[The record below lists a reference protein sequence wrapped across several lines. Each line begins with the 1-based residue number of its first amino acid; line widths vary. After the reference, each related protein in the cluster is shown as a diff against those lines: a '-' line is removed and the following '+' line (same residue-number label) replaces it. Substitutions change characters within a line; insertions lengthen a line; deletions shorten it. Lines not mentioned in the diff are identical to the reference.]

1 MRFQKEGTPFS
12 LLSDSS
18 DPNADV
24 GAQERPV
31 GTRNDCKK
39 HLLDCLVTP
48 SNIKDDKGRYLQEF
62 FSAIASALQE

>member
-1 MRFQKEGTPFS
+1 MQMW
-12 LLSDSS
+12 
-18 DPNADV
+18 
-24 GAQERPV
+24 GAKERPV

-62 FSAIASALQE
+62 FSAIAFCPSGIVEITKEI